1 MSWEQWMV
9 TLFEDLEQQ
18 AEGLALAE
26 RDAEIADLT
35 QAEYLRVSLA
45 ARLHASVGTA
55 VRVRLL
61 GGLSLGGRISR
72 LGEDWFLLVDGA
84 AEWIVRSEAV
94 VSAAGLSPR
103 ALAEESWSVVDRLSL
118 RRDPASLRG
127 GRDGVHRALPGPA
140 DDRGAGG
147 PGRSGLRRAAR
158 GRGGRAHGAPAA
170 AGLDRRAPGATVSA
184 GHGQVTPETS
194 VRAFARLQER
204 VLVDELLGVGV
215 RALDVALE
223 LGGLDAPLPPTAD
236 LGRLEVATADQRV
249 DLRARRCSGSPPRRR
264 AARTAAYVPCAELC
278 HRTSLVCERLTRVAC
293 GEDPVT
299 LTAPPRARA
308 RRTQGLAQPA
318 PGLAQPAAPSG
329 TRPRRRLG
337 GPRAHG

>member
-1 MSWEQWMV
+1 MSWERWMV

-118 RRDPASLRG
+118 RAI
-127 GRDGVHRALPGPA
+127 
-140 DDRGAGG
+140 
-147 PGRSGLRRAAR
+147 LRRFAA
-158 GRGGRAHGAPAA
+158 
-170 AGLDRRAPGATVSA
+170 DATVCTVHFLDQQTTEGRVA
-184 GHGQVTPETS
+184 RVGQD
-194 VRAFARLQER
+194 FAELLVGEGAERTVHLLPLASIAALQER
-204 VLVDELLGVGV
+204 
-215 RALDVALE
+215 
-223 LGGLDAPLPPTAD
+223 P
-236 LGRLEVATADQRV
+236 
-249 DLRARRCSGSPPRRR
+249 
-264 AARTAAYVPCAELC
+264 
-278 HRTSLVCERLTRVAC
+278 
-293 GEDPVT
+293 
-299 LTAPPRARA
+299 
-308 RRTQGLAQPA
+308 
-318 PGLAQPAAPSG
+318 
-329 TRPRRRLG
+329 
-337 GPRAHG
+337 